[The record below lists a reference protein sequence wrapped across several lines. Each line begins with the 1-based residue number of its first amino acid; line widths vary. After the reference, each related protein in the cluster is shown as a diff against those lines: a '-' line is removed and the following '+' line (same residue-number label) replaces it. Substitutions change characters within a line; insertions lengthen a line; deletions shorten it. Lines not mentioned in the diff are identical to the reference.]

1 MTAKPALQ
9 SLVQSAANGNKE
21 PKVLEAALR
30 TKVSCERL
38 VWRSGALALWR
49 SGALA
54 VGSLGQLCCV
64 SSRTPR
70 EELVDSSDLMVGD
83 TSAYLGEDDIVR
95 YENIYDRP
103 EAA

>member
-38 VWRSGALALWR
+38 VWR